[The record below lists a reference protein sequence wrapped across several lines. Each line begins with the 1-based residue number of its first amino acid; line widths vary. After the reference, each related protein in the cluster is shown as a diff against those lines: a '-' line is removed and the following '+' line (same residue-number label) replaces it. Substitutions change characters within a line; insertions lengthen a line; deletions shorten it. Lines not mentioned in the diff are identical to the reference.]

1 MHTSGLQE
9 GLMSKYTGLIRR
21 NDYVVIVKQLR
32 GEWIPNFEEGK
43 IYSTAI
49 DSYLTPVVNHDGYET
64 VGCRLDDSHTRH
76 IRVNRALWV
85 MRHGIPC
92 DPTLEVDHIN
102 HNKQDNRLC
111 NLRLVTSSEN
121 KRNNPEKFARAEA
134 IRVEYAAG
142 ASTKELAEKYDY
154 SRRMILNIVANE
166 RYDRARYPG
175 AEVKSRLHLKHP
187 AKGGFVAGW
196 NK

>member
-1 MHTSGLQE
+1 MN
-9 GLMSKYTGLIRR
+9 KYSELIRR
-21 NDYVVIVKQLR
+21 NDYIVIVKQLR
-32 GEWIPNFEEGK
+32 GEWIPNFQEGK

-49 DSYLTPVVNHDGYET
+49 NGYLTPFMNTSGYPLI
-64 VGCRLDDSHTRH
+64 GYRIDDTHSRH
-76 IRVNRALWV
+76 ILLNRAIWV

-134 IRVEYAAG
+134 IRAERAAG
-142 ASTKELAEKYDY
+142 ATTKELADKYHCN
-154 SRRMILNIVANE
+154 RRTIQRTVKGEYYNP
-166 RYDRARYPG
+166 DKYPG
-175 AEVKSRLHLKHP
+175 TAVPSRLHLKYP
-187 AKGGFVAGW
+187 AKGGYIAGW
-196 NK
+196 NE